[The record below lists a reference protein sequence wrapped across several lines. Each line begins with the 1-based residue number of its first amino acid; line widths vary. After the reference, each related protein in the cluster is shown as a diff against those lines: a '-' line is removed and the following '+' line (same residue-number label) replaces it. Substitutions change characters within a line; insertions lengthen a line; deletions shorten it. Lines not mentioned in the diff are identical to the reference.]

1 MFTRLLNTLVF
12 IAALLSSNQIF
23 AQEEFTLDTD
33 DKKYSYAI
41 GTKIGQQMVQQF
53 GNQGDIDLHSLLQ
66 GVISIIEGTDT
77 LLSEEEGN
85 ELIQQRHQKQL
96 AEAAAVADDI
106 AAKSREFMEMNK
118 AREGVVTTDSGL
130 QYEVEEAGDDSQAS
144 PATTDTVVVHYEGTL
159 IDGTV
164 FDSSYARGEPAT
176 FALGSIIPGWQ
187 EVLQLMKPGDKWKV
201 VIPPELAYGDR
212 GAGQSIGPNETLLFD
227 IELLEIKK
235 SAN

>member
-12 IAALLSSNQIF
+12 SVTLLLSNQIF

-41 GTKIGQQMVQQF
+41 GTKIGQQMAQQF

-66 GVISIIEGTDT
+66 GVIAIIEGTEP
-77 LLSEEEGN
+77 LLSEEVGN
-85 ELIQQRHQKQL
+85 EIIQERHQKQL
-96 AEAAAVADDI
+96 AEAAEMADDI

-118 AREGVVTTDSGL
+118 AREGVITTDSGL
-130 QYEVEEAGDDSQAS
+130 QYEVEEAGDEGQAS

-176 FALGSIIPGWQ
+176 FPLGSIIPGWQ

-201 VIPPELAYGDR
+201 VIPPELAYGER